1 MPQDKPLYTLYKGL
15 RANNYDVPDN
25 YASFERTLTE
35 AGEGGAKSRHTLY
48 RALKSQ
54 NYDVPDTYER
64 FYNTLFDVVNKT
76 TSRAKPAPSSPS
88 RPRPSAHAAP
98 AGQRQRAIAGVKNT
112 AGKILGITQQMAHQV
127 ESARPVPRKPKTPAK
142 PLTAAQKQ
150 QMIAGAQAAVD
161 NVAAGNSRVAN
172 QIAFANA
179 NLGLQANPARLGQN
193 GRVAVR
199 GADGKVRKPQPAP
212 IGMDLA
218 DTYVTESGNEYSDRS
233 AADREQNALD
243 AIRYNREHRRE
254 YLEAQK
260 RRIEQ
265 EMNQRGKELDAEALD
280 FSWRDMPRGSGG
292 AVHTYNSS
300 TANERF
306 ADTRYMALSAQLSQ
320 VNDALG
326 VLDEAEHGKASDAW
340 INNSSNWFERKG
352 KQLLGFGA
360 GAWRGLAHAV
370 GRVNTWDLGMT
381 DLTTNAAMYN
391 AAINHDKGKATKE
404 ERDLLDLAAYAKGV
418 RAENEKYIGYGYEAG
433 EVTGESLPFMI
444 EMMMNPASGLGKTA
458 ANQIMRVAVKKYG
471 KEAVRRATKKY
482 LAAKIGTRILGDV
495 AGSAIMAGTSGQ
507 GRVHADAL
515 NRLTGDVK
523 FKEDENG
530 QIVYDGRKGAEDNV
544 VDAYLKAFG
553 AQTIENHSEMLG
565 EYFAPLLG
573 RAASVTRK
581 GMERIGLGSVNRF
594 IDDVGATNAARMLKD
609 FEGRAKWNGII
620 GEYAEE
626 VLGNV
631 ENALVVGDMTL
642 DTNEQTGVFNKD
654 QNIRTFLGVGLM
666 GGFLSGVKTA
676 SYRGPKRQALNDMAA
691 AGKAVDEAA
700 AGNDKMRE
708 KWADWRIKLLVGSEE
723 EKVST
728 LREVMD
734 DEQLPMGFR
743 MGVLNF
749 SKAAQKYEGL
759 VRAQKSKKE
768 EGAQDAVDESYDE
781 SYDNGYDTTDPSAMH
796 EAKVQLDAAREKLT
810 KKLNG
815 ASTPEEANKIIDD
828 PLEYIHAQRAAG
840 ASVEDLQEVVD
851 YANAKSAFDGM
862 LQRVRDDIDGRVD
875 ESDSMVDSRVNKD
888 TGMITRATMKV
899 GDRQVYVVDG
909 IVAMHEDGSMVDVNN
924 SSESILVRDAQTG
937 KLEWASPH
945 DILSVDEGVKPE
957 EEKAAAAEAI
967 RQEVAGTAA
976 AQIDGVADG
985 ATAETQGPAAQS
997 QPATEATAANEAP
1010 VATAEAHESGPAYAL
1025 NDEITLYN
1033 EKGEP
1038 VHGVVNAEE
1047 NEDGLIEVYTD
1058 RPINGNRINLYSR
1071 EELDRMAG
1079 NSGIQSSETEAAE
1092 PTDAQ
1097 VGSSTEAG
1105 AVEPAV
1111 ASTENE
1117 QPMVEPQPAAEEQPQ
1132 VEAQPSEEVRP
1143 SALERVPKDEQGQ
1156 PVYEMAEPGTAWD
1169 AIVEQTGGDEQMAQT
1184 VAESMVAD
1192 KKAALKK
1199 AEKAKARQGG
1209 TIAEKIAAEQE
1220 RKAAIEQA
1228 KAELAHWQNIAMM
1241 QQQRRSEA
1249 ERAKEEAARKAAE
1262 EKAAEEARLKAEH
1275 EEAERK
1281 EREALDGVPDWTED
1295 TAQNARARGF
1305 RRSNGGKYDRQG
1317 PVAALQG
1324 KEVEVKF
1331 ADQVKQKARV
1341 AVMEAGALQP
1351 SHHNGQPNVLHFI
1364 PEAQPKKRTDEASVS
1379 SSENMARNINPE
1391 EITSS
1396 VTAYTGAPT
1405 VNSRGEVIQGNNRSA
1420 ALKTMWQSHAEQAE
1434 KYKQYLMEHA
1444 EEFGLNAED
1453 IARMENP
1460 VLVNMADV
1468 DDEKAIEL
1476 GQYDVKDT
1484 ESGGTE
1490 RIKPK
1495 NAVMKMGGDMKT
1507 FAARLL
1513 SSSDEEASF
1522 SQLVDANG
1530 VDVLKWMSQKGF
1542 ITPTQYKSA
1551 FDSKGN
1557 LTAEAANDL
1566 KGIMYQSIFQNGSE
1580 RLEEMFNTLPAK
1592 AQRALLATAYRDF
1605 DSPESERMVPEIQQ
1619 SIMAY
1624 HALMLDDAFANAKTM
1639 KEAQTAILMWQ
1650 RQYQFD
1656 DATGE
1661 SYLPT
1666 NKFSNFALQLAAMYK
1681 VQTQRLIQGTFN
1693 QMYDLIQGTQEADLF
1708 NQDTLDNTPRSLVEA
1723 IKEVLNIDYNGQ
1735 QGSNV
1740 LGGRDATG
1748 QPGRQG
1754 SSGAADADGRG
1765 EEGERPAEREGGA
1778 EATDDNSSKNES
1790 QAGQKSIGLGHDGR
1804 GRVEGVFGQRQG
1816 DLAETEKI
1824 KLSDEIDPNGR
1835 QFVLTSEGELA
1846 FGEIGEDTGLTTAP
1860 ILLSEGMITNPA
1872 TNDGYGLAHIEA
1884 RHGDQIRKA
1893 GYKSVVDF
1901 IETVAK
1907 NYDVIKEGNLRDGH
1921 QTYRLQLTDKHNNT
1935 LMIELSGDGTYWNI
1949 NTAGIFKT
1957 SYGKKNKEV
1966 YSRHTTAKQ
1975 PVEAAETSQDAE
1987 QRDTQAS
1994 SSMNVPTSSKGKVTY
2009 KESTSQENDDKS
2021 LGGEEK
2027 TPLSAKIDEAS
2038 AEVNTEPTEAQKEA
2052 GNYKK
2057 GHVQVGTFDITI
2069 EQPQGSVRKGTDA
2082 NGKQWESK
2090 MHNTYG
2096 YIRGTIGV
2104 DGDHIDVFL
2113 SNDIDGWNGRKVFV
2127 VDQYNPDGSFDE
2139 HKVMLGFNDADEA
2152 KSDYLANYE
2161 DGWEKG
2167 RRIDVTAVNLEDFEK
2182 WMESSKRKT
2191 KPFSEYK
2198 AVADA
2203 QPLSLKDM
2211 QEAAGDAILD
2221 EKTEAE
2227 KRAKAEKK
2235 VEPSKADDAP
2245 IHNDEVQSH
2254 DWSQYKEGDVFD
2266 IYGHKA
2272 IFKHI
2277 IRDENGKVT
2286 GVAVYQL
2293 DENGKPFGSEDVP
2306 PLMFLN
2312 EYKAE
2317 KPKAKKPLLIKG
2329 EKWEATGEPAKF
2341 KARTKK
2347 HADSHDVL
2355 WTIGKKRYGSTVAER
2370 DLIET
2375 AIKEYGGYVEAWNAY
2390 ERGEIILS
2398 ENEAAILKASIE
2410 EIEKRRGGGQS
2421 PAAGKVRLQKDEGYS
2436 EFAAKHGVSVDDVK
2450 RYAEGMAL
2458 GNLALANQALAS
2470 MRVAKRHEHRG
2481 PKLSEFAKIFS
2492 PIKKDLYERFGNMD
2506 ELHQEFVNRA
2516 EEERNM
2522 MKAARRK
2529 AEETERKRLARL
2541 EELSLLDDAA
2551 VDERYMEALEKGDEA
2566 AAMEMLDEAARR
2578 KGYGDT
2584 TSDYQ
2589 GVGAWAAPSDPGYES
2604 DAARRADMENNTVF
2618 NVEDMALGY
2627 SSQPSD
2633 YFEHPERY
2641 AQDTPYERESRA
2653 AIVSAMAAVKRGDK
2667 NVKIKVY
2674 RAVPTS
2680 VKEGKLRNGDW
2691 VTPSKK
2697 YAEIHG
2703 NNRLKGKYRIIEDE
2717 VPVSELWWDSNDV
2730 NEWGYDNGKEYKYKN
2745 VKNNRKSDALVTRD
2759 DKGNV
2764 IVPSKRFNQRKADE
2778 RYQRGVGDVKPSKA
2792 EVALRDAVIDR
2803 LRENGMEVIA
2813 DVAEGQKVLDEAN
2826 GRDKLQMGDTPET
2839 FAERQKQAVENR
2851 GVVMP
2856 GLNETYVEVVKDIP
2870 RHGYTGSIAE
2880 ATKQAIQKAKEK
2892 YAPAGKAKVLHYD
2905 NNGAEFDYV
2914 ISGNAIE
2921 ICLSPKHQ
2929 AKSGNKGVHLALA
2942 EHLDEV
2948 IDKSVEVEE
2957 HPDYIKGKDGK
2968 RGEDINP
2975 NAIMHRF
2982 YGIAIIDGVPC
2993 RVMTLMREDVRRE
3006 ESKGIHSYEVQ
3017 KIEVLDNDLPST
3029 SNGVGTP
3036 INEISAY
3043 PLAKLLKGVEKS
3055 YDKGKKLLEESE
3067 KSSTDLREQ
3076 RVYHGS
3082 GADFEAFDHGHM
3094 GEGQGSQVFG
3104 WGTYVTS
3111 SKAIGE
3117 SYAQDS
3123 AMGDSPR
3130 MEMEYTGD
3138 ALTANEVDSVKYAF
3152 NGGMRSYHEVEK
3164 FLEKIANS
3172 DKPGAKHSANVL
3184 SLLRK
3189 TKPDDWTHPLIGK
3202 RQLYT
3207 VEIPEDNGS
3216 NYLDWENPLNDA
3228 QKEILKEGL
3237 MAAGVSV
3244 EDFKGLGFTLDSSFK
3259 YVYSAS
3265 LPMMLRGVHVGE
3277 ADNVKEKA
3285 SRFLSGL
3292 GFTGIKYP
3300 AGTIHGGAEKGDM
3313 NYVIFNEKDA
3323 KITDHVRFFRTANG
3337 EAYGFTVG
3345 GKIYVDP
3352 RIATSET
3359 PVHEYAH
3366 LWTEAL
3372 RNGNPKEWQNVV
3384 ELMKGSKVWDEV
3396 KKRYPELKTD
3406 DEIADEVIAT
3416 YSGRRGA
3423 ERLREE
3429 QRKIADGNG
3438 GAFEKAE
3445 AISALERVKDAL
3457 KKFWKGVADFL
3468 HIHYKNA
3475 EEVADRVMKDL
3486 LEGVDPR
3493 KMGETKDGGV
3503 RFSAKQKRALETA
3516 SLVNA
3521 TRSLTVVSSAT
3532 GAKILNSIDKLVES
3546 LEKSATQPKTF
3557 IGNVAKALGASRFGS
3572 GSEYA
3577 TFETKNGDIVT
3588 IRLANHNA
3596 HVSGFDHNGKDNGIS
3611 IVISPK
3617 PNEGITNDG
3626 NAHITEFYYDSIKLR
3641 RAKGKPLAEIVR
3653 SIKQALYSGEFKDTT
3668 GLAERQEVN
3677 GRDVIRYQFIGEK
3690 GAAAAD
3696 HAEEVSIRLDN
3707 LSVAREMEAEK
3718 KDAKVIK
3725 LATGW
3730 ERGADGKWRYE
3741 IADMKYF
3748 GKGDAGYQKA
3758 REKQPWSKELD
3769 GLSDRILNGEELP
3782 ESVYQRF
3789 DELAQNEDDFKTDY
3803 LNREKPHL
3811 ADWVENDELF
3821 NAYPDLKRVKMVFTY
3836 QMPANVGGSYNER
3849 EHTIVVNT
3857 NYVGGIASVLAH
3869 EIQHA
3874 IQHIEGFAR
3883 GGSPER
3889 MKSDFL
3895 EAKAEWAARAYAH
3908 ELEETAK
3915 ALGENYNQLA
3925 VEQALIKEYEDMDM
3939 SDWLPDKDT
3948 RIKGFNYFA
3957 RGYADR
3963 SLDDAI
3969 KRFRLSES
3977 TRDDFNPYVEYS
3989 RLAGEVEARNV
4000 QKRMDISAWER
4011 MVSLAAETE
4020 DVARED
4026 QIFLMRD
4033 GVLRDG
4039 DGVYSDED
4047 LSLANDPSSKLLGES
4062 RYSATQRQAFAAR
4075 TRKNMA
4081 DHAKE
4086 LAERLHLDN
4095 VEVVTDASTLSGRR
4109 QKAKGFYNKRTGKI
4123 TIVVGNHL
4131 DLADVEQT
4139 VLHEAVAH
4147 YGLRKLFGEHFDT
4160 FLDNVFMHAD
4170 LPIRQRITELA
4181 RRHGWDFR
4189 TATEE
4194 YLANLAEDTD
4204 FEHLS
4209 SGFYGWWSYVKDA
4222 FLSMLHKIG
4231 FREYDG
4237 PSLSDNELRY
4247 ILWRSYENLKEPGR
4261 FRSIL
4266 GEAED
4271 VTRQSKLKVGNYAER
4286 RETDESHAAEP
4297 LEAMPVKEDVN
4308 EINQKFND
4316 ELQKQLDGTLPSNHI
4331 YKMGR
4336 PGSVLLSTGVP
4347 DLPIQMS
4354 ASRLKTKATSYG
4366 HDFDLGEVKDL
4377 VKALQNPLAVF
4388 SYGDKTKAQNIIV
4401 PLQKD
4406 GKNFIVGLS
4415 LNPTVG
4421 GRSLEINSIRNVFP
4435 KNNSEWLNWI
4445 AQGKALFLD
4454 KEKIQTLIDQ
4464 QRTILADVTYLDLDS
4479 VAKVVKDFVNP
4490 KVSDENVADEDVLF
4504 RDGDDVEYEKAQ
4516 ARMMYERRVRSGL
4529 YQTQEAMLDSML
4541 GLKEAMSSVLKA
4553 EKRYTGKIE
4562 DVAGF
4567 ENAYLGEN
4575 RLSSVNQAECEAFT
4589 RLLLNPLLKEISKLA
4604 RDAAERADLTDYM
4617 MAKHGL
4623 ERNRVMAERDAKK
4636 AFEEYQKEHPKGTK
4650 TLQDFIDANRKRD
4663 YAGLTALTGI
4673 PEVEDAEVEAQ
4684 VMVDEYERDHDTTE
4698 LWDKVNAV
4706 TKATLQKSYE
4716 SGFLNKA
4723 TYDSIRSMY
4732 DNYIPLRGFD
4742 EKTSD
4747 EVYAYLSEKHSA
4759 FNAPIKTA
4767 RGRKSKA
4774 DDPLA
4779 NMMTMAESAIMQ
4791 GNRNVLVKQRFL
4803 NFVLNHPS
4811 DLVSV
4816 SDLWLRYD
4824 DVTGEWHPVNTGDVA
4839 GTERIEEDDSPSEVA
4854 RKMED
4859 FEQAMSQL
4867 AESDPDHFVRQK
4879 EHPSIPYRVVEGR
4892 DLRQHQVLVKRNGKD
4907 FILTINGNPRAA
4919 QALNGQTNPDNDVSG
4934 SIGKLLGVV
4943 GDVNRTLSML
4953 YTTLQ
4958 PDFVASNF
4966 LRDTL
4971 YANTMV
4977 WAKETPRYAA
4987 RFNKNYALTKRVMHL
5002 LGKYRKGTLNMG
5014 NETEKMFYQFMKHG
5028 GETGFF
5034 RMADI
5039 DQHKEEVDRVLKG
5052 LNEKIPARK
5061 IRKYLTEWIGEIGR
5075 GIEMRARFAA
5085 FITSRQEGRSID
5097 RSVWDAKEISV
5108 NFNKKG
5114 AGDKFLGEN
5123 GQTRIGN
5130 AAAGISGLGRGMFI
5144 FWNAA
5149 LQGTFSN
5156 FGKYAARHPGKMA
5169 AVAATNFALGLLV
5182 SALASAGGGDDDD
5195 SYFDLPE
5202 HTRRQ
5207 NLVIRGP
5214 GKTWVKIPLPM
5225 EYRAIYGMGE
5235 LAGSTLLHNDPL
5247 DAGKLAGQVSQLL
5260 PVDLMEGFGGLWPS
5274 SVKPAWETYKNETW
5288 YGRPIW
5294 KETPFNTPAP
5304 QWTKA
5309 FDSTNP
5315 DLVNLA
5321 SALNEA
5327 SGGSDYKKGSIDLN
5341 PAAIE
5346 YLMKQYTGGFFT
5358 VVNQLRNLASASLGK
5373 KDFDWRYVPLANR
5386 MLMTGGDERN
5396 ANQGLNEKFFN
5407 YMDIYKAKEFEVSA
5421 ITNDMSLS
5429 FDQRA
5434 ALIGEIATDADYIVL
5449 RRASAQYESLYEAYR
5464 IAKDRGDQ
5472 VEQNRLGLKIKE
5484 LKRSLVKE
5492 MEGDKTGS
5500 NNK

>member
-1 MPQDKPLYTLYKGL
+1 MPQDKPLYTLYKCL
-15 RANNYDVPDN
+15 CANNYDVPDN

-35 AGEGGAKSRHTLY
+35 AGESGAKSRHTLY

-112 AGKILGITQQMAHQV
+112 SDKIVGMVQQMAHQV
-127 ESARPVPRKPKTPAK
+127 ESARPAPRKPKTPAK

-150 QMIAGAQAAVD
+150 QMITAAQAAVG
-161 NVAAGNSRVAN
+161 NVAAGNRRVAN

-212 IGMDLA
+212 IGMDLGVS
-218 DTYVTESGNEYSDRS
+218 YITELGNEYSDRS
-233 AADREQNALD
+233 TADREQSALD

-265 EMNQRGKELDAEALD
+265 EMNLRGKELDAEALD
-280 FSWRDMPRGSGG
+280 FSWRDMPRGNGG
-292 AVHTYNSS
+292 AVYTYNSS
-300 TANERF
+300 TANGRF

-391 AAINHDKGKATKE
+391 AVTNHDKGKATKE

-444 EMMMNPASGLGKTA
+444 ETMLNPASGLGQTA
-458 ANQIMRVAVKKYG
+458 SNRIMRYAVKKYG
-471 KEAVRRATKKY
+471 KEAVKRATKKY
-482 LAAKIGTRILGDV
+482 MAAKIGTRVLGDV

-530 QIVYDGRKGAEDNV
+530 QIVYAGREGAEDSV
-544 VDAYLKAFG
+544 VRAYMKAFG
-553 AQTIENHSEMLG
+553 AQTIDNHSEMLG

-609 FEGRAKWNGII
+609 FEGRTKWNGTI

-691 AGKAVDEAA
+691 AGKAVDEAV

-875 ESDSMVDSRVNKD
+875 ESDSMVDSRMNKD

-909 IVAMHEDGSMVDVNN
+909 IVAMYEDGSMVDVNN

-967 RQEVAGTAA
+967 RQEVAGNAA

-997 QPATEATAANEAP
+997 QPATEAPAANEAP
-1010 VATAEAHESGPAYAL
+1010 VATAETQEGKPAYAL

-1132 VEAQPSEEVRP
+1132 VEAQSVVEGQPQVEAQPVGEGQAPIEAQPSEEVRP

-1228 KAELAHWQNIAMM
+1228 KAELAHWQNIAMT

-1249 ERAKEEAARKAAE
+1249 ERTKAEEARKAAE
-1262 EKAAEEARLKAEH
+1262 EKAAEEARLKAER
-1275 EEAERK
+1275 EETERK

-1317 PVAALQG
+1317 RVSALQG

-1331 ADQVKQKARV
+1331 ADQARQKARV
-1341 AVMEAGALQP
+1341 AVMEADALQP

-1444 EEFGLNAED
+1444 EEFGLKAED
-1453 IARMENP
+1453 IARMETP

-1557 LTAEAANDL
+1557 LTAEALNDL

-1580 RLEEMFNTLPAK
+1580 RLEEMFNTLPTK

-1624 HALMLDDAFANAKTM
+1624 HALMQDDAFANAKTM

-1708 NQDTLDNTPRSLVEA
+1708 NQDTLDNTPRTLVEA

-1754 SSGAADADGRG
+1754 SPGAAEADGRG
-1765 EEGERPAEREGGA
+1765 EEGERPAEREGGV

-1824 KLSDEIDPNGR
+1824 KLSDEIDQNGR
-1835 QFVLTSEGELA
+1835 QFVLTSEGKLA

-1860 ILLSEGMITNPA
+1860 ILLSEGLITNPA

-1994 SSMNVPTSSKGKVTY
+1994 SSMNVPTSSNGKVTY
-2009 KESTSQENDDKS
+2009 KESTSQENDEKS

-2027 TPLSAKIDEAS
+2027 TPLSAKINEAS

-2182 WMESSKRKT
+2182 WMGSSKRKT

-2198 AVADA
+2198 NVKSESAESPKTEKRNSVSDNTTDTVGTAEGGKRNDTATPRNTVSDGKDTNNLDA
-2203 QPLSLKDM
+2203 KQ
-2211 QEAAGDAILD
+2211 
-2221 EKTEAE
+2221 EKTSLTDEEVVAITDAMKANATVAPTVEINDANWKESVDTPIGAVKMGENQKAKLFAKGREQQYGMLLETLSNPDVVLEE
-2227 KRAKAEKK
+2227 KDKEQNMFHER
-2235 VEPSKADDAP
+2235 PSSYLFVKTFQKEDGSKYV
-2245 IHNDEVQSH
+2245 HFESVTVSQKGMEVSI
-2254 DWSQYKEGDVFD
+2254 SS
-2266 IYGHKA
+2266 
-2272 IFKHI
+2272 HI
-2277 IRDENGKVT
+2277 IRENQLKNKLKSDRLLYKATALDAPANTSAEQPIVGGSLSSDGKDTEKDLSDQENGEKSVGTKLVKGAKWRAT
-2286 GVAVYQL
+2286 GVP
-2293 DENGKPFGSEDVP
+2293 EK
-2306 PLMFLN
+2306 
-2312 EYKAE
+2312 YKARS
-2317 KPKAKKPLLIKG
+2317 KK
-2329 EKWEATGEPAKF
+2329 
-2341 KARTKK
+2341 R
-2347 HADSHDVL
+2347 ADSHGVV
-2355 WTIGKKRYGSTVAER
+2355 WTIGGKRYGSTVAER

-2436 EFAAKHGVSVDDVK
+2436 EFAAKHGVSADDV
-2450 RYAEGMAL
+2450 RQYAEGMAL

-2506 ELHQEFVNRA
+2506 ELHQELVNRA
-2516 EEERNM
+2516 EEKRNM
-2522 MKAARRK
+2522 MEAALRK

-2551 VDERYMEALEKGDEA
+2551 VDERYMEALKKGDETA
-2566 AAMEMLDEAARR
+2566 AREMLDEAARR
-2578 KGYGDT
+2578 KGYGDAE
-2584 TSDYQ
+2584 SDYQ
-2589 GVGAWAAPSDPGYES
+2589 GVGAWVAPSDPGYES
-2604 DAARRADMENNTVF
+2604 DEARRNAVGEDSPDL
-2618 NVEDMALGY
+2618 NVEDMAAGY
-2627 SSQPSD
+2627 SNQPEDIFVYPDKYSQGLPTSK
-2633 YFEHPERY
+2633 
-2641 AQDTPYERESRA
+2641 ESGK
-2653 AIVSAMAAVKRGDK
+2653 AIQTAIDDIRNGKKD
-2667 NVKIKVY
+2667 VKIKVY

-2703 NNRLKGKYRIIEDE
+2703 DNRLDGKYRIIEDE
-2717 VPVSELWWDSNDV
+2717 VPAGELWWDSNDV
-2730 NEWGYDNGKEYKYKN
+2730 NEWGYDNGKGYKYKN

-2759 DKGNV
+2759 DKGDV
-2764 IVPSKRFNQRKADE
+2764 IPPSKRFNQRKADE
-2778 RYQRGVGDVKPSKA
+2778 RYQRGVGGVKPTRA

-2803 LRENGMEVIA
+2803 MRENGMEVIT
-2813 DVAEGQKVLDEAN
+2813 DVAEGQRVLDVANGRVTMTSPRNSNSSKQVELSAGTLVKPKGDNPNTNNSISAAKLLENVGMSYNSGEKVLDASKK
-2826 GRDKLQMGDTPET
+2826 RS
-2839 FAERQKQAVENR
+2839 A
-2851 GVVMP
+2851 
-2856 GLNETYVEVVKDIP
+2856 DI
-2870 RHGYTGSIAE
+2870 
-2880 ATKQAIQKAKEK
+2880 
-2892 YAPAGKAKVLHYD
+2892 
-2905 NNGAEFDYV
+2905 
-2914 ISGNAIE
+2914 
-2921 ICLSPKHQ
+2921 
-2929 AKSGNKGVHLALA
+2929 
-2942 EHLDEV
+2942 
-2948 IDKSVEVEE
+2948 
-2957 HPDYIKGKDGK
+2957 
-2968 RGEDINP
+2968 
-2975 NAIMHRF
+2975 
-2982 YGIAIIDGVPC
+2982 
-2993 RVMTLMREDVRRE
+2993 
-3006 ESKGIHSYEVQ
+3006 
-3017 KIEVLDNDLPST
+3017 
-3029 SNGVGTP
+3029 
-3036 INEISAY
+3036 
-3043 PLAKLLKGVEKS
+3043 
-3055 YDKGKKLLEESE
+3055 
-3067 KSSTDLREQ
+3067 REQ
-3076 RVYHGS
+3076 RVWHGS

-3094 GEGQGSQVFG
+3094 GSGEGAQAYG
-3104 WGTYVTS
+3104 WGTYVTEV
-3111 SKAIGE
+3111 KGIGRA
-3117 SYAQDS
+3117 YA
-3123 AMGDSPR
+3123 
-3130 MEMEYTGD
+3130 
-3138 ALTANEVDSVKYAF
+3138 
-3152 NGGMRSYHEVEK
+3152 
-3164 FLEKIANS
+3164 
-3172 DKPGAKHSANVL
+3172 
-3184 SLLRK
+3184 
-3189 TKPDDWTHPLIGK
+3189 
-3202 RQLYT
+3202 
-3207 VEIPEDNGS
+3207 
-3216 NYLDWENPLNDA
+3216 
-3228 QKEILKEGL
+3228 
-3237 MAAGVSV
+3237 
-3244 EDFKGLGFTLDSSFK
+3244 
-3259 YVYSAS
+3259 
-3265 LPMMLRGVHVGE
+3265 E
-3277 ADNVKEKA
+3277 A
-3285 SRFLSGL
+3285 
-3292 GFTGIKYP
+3292 GIKYP
-3300 AGTIHGGAEKGDM
+3300 ADNLRGGREDGAK
-3313 NYVIFNEKDA
+3313 NYVIFNEHDA

-3337 EAYGFTVG
+3337 DAYGFTVG
-3345 GKIYVDP
+3345 GKIYIDP

-3366 LWTEAL
+3366 LWAEAL

-3546 LEKSATQPKTF
+3546 LEESATQPKTF

-3641 RAKGKPLAEIVR
+3641 RAEGKPLAEIVR

-3677 GRDVIRYQFIGEK
+3677 GGDVIRYQFIGEK

-3725 LATGW
+3725 MATGW
-3730 ERGADGKWRYE
+3730 ERGTDGKWRYE

-3769 GLSDRILNGEELP
+3769 GLSDRIFDGEELS
-3782 ESVYQRF
+3782 ESEHQRF

-3821 NAYPDLKRVKMVFTY
+3821 NAYPDLKRVKMVFTD

-3857 NYVGGIASVLAH
+3857 NYVGDIASVLAH
-3869 EIQHA
+3869 EVQHA

-3883 GGSPER
+3883 GGSVER

-3915 ALGENYNQLA
+3915 ALGEDYNQLA

-3977 TRDDFNPYVEYS
+3977 TRDNFDPYVEYR

-4000 QKRMDISAWER
+4000 EKRRDMSAEER
-4011 MVSLAAETE
+4011 RASLAAETE

-4039 DGVYSDED
+4039 DGAYSDED

-4081 DHAKE
+4081 DHARE
-4086 LAERLHLDN
+4086 LAKRLHLDN

-4297 LEAMPVKEDVN
+4297 LGSMPVKEDVN

-4354 ASRLKTKATSYG
+4354 ASRLKTKTTSYG

-4406 GKNFIVGLS
+4406 GKNFIVDLS

-4589 RLLLNPLLKEISKLA
+4589 RLLFNPLLKEISKLA
-4604 RDAAERADLTDYM
+4604 SDAAERADLTDYM

-4636 AFEEYQKEHPKGTK
+4636 AFDEYQKEHPKGTK

-4673 PEVEDAEVEAQ
+4673 PEVDDAEVEAQ
-4684 VMVDEYERDHDTTE
+4684 EMVDEYEQDHDTTE
-4698 LWDKVNAV
+4698 LWDKVNAA

-4732 DNYIPLRGFD
+4732 DYYIPLRGFD

-4859 FEQAMSQL
+4859 FEQTMSQL

-4879 EHPSIPYRVVEGR
+4879 EHPSIPYRVVESR

-4907 FILTINGNPRAA
+4907 YILTINGNPRAD

-4977 WAKETPRYAA
+4977 WAKEPPRYAA

-5039 DQHKEEVDRVLKG
+5039 DQHKEEVERVLKG

-5149 LQGTFSN
+5149 LQGTFGN
-5156 FGKYAARHPGKMA
+5156 FGKYATRHPGKMA

-5207 NLVIRGP
+5207 NLILRGP
-5214 GKTWVKIPLPM
+5214 GKTWIKIPLPM

-5235 LAGSTLLHNDPL
+5235 LAGSTILHNEPL
-5247 DAGKLAGQVSQLL
+5247 EAGKLAGQVSQLL

-5294 KETPFNTPAP
+5294 KETPFNAPAP

-5309 FDSTNP
+5309 FSSTNP

-5321 SALNEA
+5321 STLNEA

-5358 VVNQLRNLASASLGK
+5358 VVNQLRNLASVSLGK

-5386 MLMTGGDERN
+5386 VLMTGGDERN

-5472 VEQNRLGLKIKE
+5472 AEQNRLGLKIKE

-5492 MEGDKTGS
+5492 MEGEKTGS

>member
-1 MPQDKPLYTLYKGL
+1 
-15 RANNYDVPDN
+15 
-25 YASFERTLTE
+25 
-35 AGEGGAKSRHTLY
+35 
-48 RALKSQ
+48 
-54 NYDVPDTYER
+54 
-64 FYNTLFDVVNKT
+64 
-76 TSRAKPAPSSPS
+76 
-88 RPRPSAHAAP
+88 
-98 AGQRQRAIAGVKNT
+98 
-112 AGKILGITQQMAHQV
+112 
-127 ESARPVPRKPKTPAK
+127 
-142 PLTAAQKQ
+142 
-150 QMIAGAQAAVD
+150 
-161 NVAAGNSRVAN
+161 
-172 QIAFANA
+172 
-179 NLGLQANPARLGQN
+179 
-193 GRVAVR
+193 
-199 GADGKVRKPQPAP
+199 
-212 IGMDLA
+212 
-218 DTYVTESGNEYSDRS
+218 
-233 AADREQNALD
+233 
-243 AIRYNREHRRE
+243 
-254 YLEAQK
+254 
-260 RRIEQ
+260 
-265 EMNQRGKELDAEALD
+265 
-280 FSWRDMPRGSGG
+280 
-292 AVHTYNSS
+292 
-300 TANERF
+300 
-306 ADTRYMALSAQLSQ
+306 
-320 VNDALG
+320 
-326 VLDEAEHGKASDAW
+326 
-340 INNSSNWFERKG
+340 
-352 KQLLGFGA
+352 
-360 GAWRGLAHAV
+360 
-370 GRVNTWDLGMT
+370 
-381 DLTTNAAMYN
+381 
-391 AAINHDKGKATKE
+391 
-404 ERDLLDLAAYAKGV
+404 
-418 RAENEKYIGYGYEAG
+418 
-433 EVTGESLPFMI
+433 
-444 EMMMNPASGLGKTA
+444 
-458 ANQIMRVAVKKYG
+458 
-471 KEAVRRATKKY
+471 
-482 LAAKIGTRILGDV
+482 
-495 AGSAIMAGTSGQ
+495 
-507 GRVHADAL
+507 
-515 NRLTGDVK
+515 
-523 FKEDENG
+523 
-530 QIVYDGRKGAEDNV
+530 
-544 VDAYLKAFG
+544 
-553 AQTIENHSEMLG
+553 
-565 EYFAPLLG
+565 
-573 RAASVTRK
+573 
-581 GMERIGLGSVNRF
+581 
-594 IDDVGATNAARMLKD
+594 
-609 FEGRAKWNGII
+609 
-620 GEYAEE
+620 
-626 VLGNV
+626 
-631 ENALVVGDMTL
+631 
-642 DTNEQTGVFNKD
+642 
-654 QNIRTFLGVGLM
+654 
-666 GGFLSGVKTA
+666 
-676 SYRGPKRQALNDMAA
+676 
-691 AGKAVDEAA
+691 
-700 AGNDKMRE
+700 
-708 KWADWRIKLLVGSEE
+708 
-723 EKVST
+723 
-728 LREVMD
+728 
-734 DEQLPMGFR
+734 
-743 MGVLNF
+743 
-749 SKAAQKYEGL
+749 
-759 VRAQKSKKE
+759 
-768 EGAQDAVDESYDE
+768 
-781 SYDNGYDTTDPSAMH
+781 
-796 EAKVQLDAAREKLT
+796 
-810 KKLNG
+810 
-815 ASTPEEANKIIDD
+815 
-828 PLEYIHAQRAAG
+828 
-840 ASVEDLQEVVD
+840 
-851 YANAKSAFDGM
+851 
-862 LQRVRDDIDGRVD
+862 
-875 ESDSMVDSRVNKD
+875 
-888 TGMITRATMKV
+888 
-899 GDRQVYVVDG
+899 
-909 IVAMHEDGSMVDVNN
+909 
-924 SSESILVRDAQTG
+924 
-937 KLEWASPH
+937 
-945 DILSVDEGVKPE
+945 
-957 EEKAAAAEAI
+957 
-967 RQEVAGTAA
+967 
-976 AQIDGVADG
+976 
-985 ATAETQGPAAQS
+985 
-997 QPATEATAANEAP
+997 
-1010 VATAEAHESGPAYAL
+1010 
-1025 NDEITLYN
+1025 
-1033 EKGEP
+1033 
-1038 VHGVVNAEE
+1038 
-1047 NEDGLIEVYTD
+1047 
-1058 RPINGNRINLYSR
+1058 
-1071 EELDRMAG
+1071 
-1079 NSGIQSSETEAAE
+1079 
-1092 PTDAQ
+1092 
-1097 VGSSTEAG
+1097 
-1105 AVEPAV
+1105 
-1111 ASTENE
+1111 
-1117 QPMVEPQPAAEEQPQ
+1117 
-1132 VEAQPSEEVRP
+1132 
-1143 SALERVPKDEQGQ
+1143 
-1156 PVYEMAEPGTAWD
+1156 MAEPGTAWD

-1228 KAELAHWQNIAMM
+1228 KAELAHWQNIAMT

-1249 ERAKEEAARKAAE
+1249 ERTKAEEARKAAE
-1262 EKAAEEARLKAEH
+1262 EKAAEEARLKAER

-1281 EREALDGVPDWTED
+1281 ERESLDGVPDWTED

-1317 PVAALQG
+1317 RVSALQG

-1331 ADQVKQKARV
+1331 ADQARQKARV

-1364 PEAQPKKRTDEASVS
+1364 PEAQPKKRTDEASVA

-1522 SQLVDANG
+1522 SQLIDANG

-1708 NQDTLDNTPRSLVEA
+1708 NQDTLDNTPRSLAEA

-1740 LGGRDATG
+1740 LGGRDETG

-1754 SSGAADADGRG
+1754 SSGAADTDGRG

-1804 GRVEGVFGQRQG
+1804 GRVEGGFGQRQG
-1816 DLAETEKI
+1816 DLAETE
-1824 KLSDEIDPNGR
+1824 EIDENGHP
-1835 QFVLTSEGELA
+1835 FILSSNGTTV
-1846 FGEIGEDTGLTTAP
+1846 FGEITEDSGLTAAP
-1860 ILLSEGMITNPA
+1860 IRLSEGFNITDDRGNN
-1872 TNDGYGLAHIEA
+1872 TGYGLLHIQA
-1884 RHGDQIRKA
+1884 GHGAQILKA
-1893 GYKSVVDF
+1893 GYPSVQMFVED
-1901 IETVAK
+1901 VCR
-1907 NYDVIKEGNLRDGH
+1907 NYNEIRIGRKRKGKH
-1921 QTYRLQLTDKHNNT
+1921 TYMLLELHDDKHKCT
-1935 LMIELSGDGTYWNI
+1935 LYVELSHDGTYWNV
-1949 NTAGIFKT
+1949 NSGGIFRNKYT
-1957 SYGKKNKEV
+1957 DKNDIAWPEPTVGSNAITDTAEV
-1966 YSRHTTAKQ
+1966 VDSPTEVAKDETVDRGGNSSQ
-1975 PVEAAETSQDAE
+1975 PI
-1987 QRDTQAS
+1987 S
-1994 SSMNVPTSSKGKVTY
+1994 SIGKVTY
-2009 KESTSQENDDKS
+2009 KESTSQGNDDKS

-2027 TPLSAKIDEAS
+2027 TPLSAKINEAS

-2191 KPFSEYK
+2191 KPFGEYK
-2198 AVADA
+2198 NVKSESAESPKTEKRNSVSDNTTDTVGTAEGGKRNDTATPRNTVSDGKDTNNLDA
-2203 QPLSLKDM
+2203 KQ
-2211 QEAAGDAILD
+2211 
-2221 EKTEAE
+2221 EKTSLTDEEVVAITDAMKANATVAPTVEINDANWKESVDTPIGAVKMGENQKAKLFAKGREQQYGMLLETLSNPDVVLEE
-2227 KRAKAEKK
+2227 KDKEQNMFHERPSSYLFVKTFQKEDGSKYVHFENVTVSQK
-2235 VEPSKADDAP
+2235 GVEVS
-2245 IHNDEVQSH
+2245 IS
-2254 DWSQYKEGDVFD
+2254 S
-2266 IYGHKA
+2266 
-2272 IFKHI
+2272 HI
-2277 IRDENGKVT
+2277 IRENQLRNKLKSDRLLYKATALDAPANTSAEQPIVGGSLSSDGKDTEKDLSDQENGEKSVGTKLVKGAKWRAT
-2286 GVAVYQL
+2286 GVP
-2293 DENGKPFGSEDVP
+2293 EK
-2306 PLMFLN
+2306 
-2312 EYKAE
+2312 YKARS
-2317 KPKAKKPLLIKG
+2317 KK
-2329 EKWEATGEPAKF
+2329 
-2341 KARTKK
+2341 R
-2347 HADSHDVL
+2347 ADSHDVV
-2355 WTIGKKRYGSTVAER
+2355 WTIGGKRYGSTVAER

-2375 AIKEYGGYVEAWNAY
+2375 AVKENVGYVEAWNAY

-2492 PIKKDLYERFGNMD
+2492 PIKKELYERFGNMD
-2506 ELHQEFVNRA
+2506 ELHQELVNRA
-2516 EEERNM
+2516 EEKRNM
-2522 MKAARRK
+2522 MEAARRK
-2529 AEETERKRLARL
+2529 AEETKRKRLARL

-2551 VDERYMEALEKGDEA
+2551 VDERYMEALKKGDETA
-2566 AAMEMLDEAARR
+2566 AREMLDEAARR
-2578 KGYGDT
+2578 KGYGDAE
-2584 TSDYQ
+2584 SDYQ
-2589 GVGAWAAPSDPGYES
+2589 GIGAWVAPSDPGYES
-2604 DAARRADMENNTVF
+2604 DEARRNAVGEDSPDL
-2618 NVEDMALGY
+2618 NVEDMAAGY
-2627 SSQPSD
+2627 SNQPEDIFVYPDKYSQGLPTSK
-2633 YFEHPERY
+2633 
-2641 AQDTPYERESRA
+2641 ESGK
-2653 AIVSAMAAVKRGDK
+2653 AIQTAIDDIRNGKKD
-2667 NVKIKVY
+2667 VKIKVY

-2703 NNRLKGKYRIIEDE
+2703 DNRLDGKYRIIEDE
-2717 VPVSELWWDSNDV
+2717 VPAGELWWDSNDV
-2730 NEWGYDNGKEYKYKN
+2730 NEWGYDNGKSYRYKN

-2759 DKGNV
+2759 DKGDV
-2764 IVPSKRFNQRKADE
+2764 IPPSKRFNQRKADE
-2778 RYQRGVGDVKPSKA
+2778 RYQRGVGGVKPTRA

-2803 LRENGMEVIA
+2803 MRENGMEVIT
-2813 DVAEGQKVLDEAN
+2813 DVAEGQRVLDVANGRATMTSPRNSNSSKQVELSAGTWENQEGPSPNTNNSISAAKLLENVGMSYNSGEKVLDA
-2826 GRDKLQMGDTPET
+2826 
-2839 FAERQKQAVENR
+2839 
-2851 GVVMP
+2851 
-2856 GLNETYVEVVKDIP
+2856 
-2870 RHGYTGSIAE
+2870 
-2880 ATKQAIQKAKEK
+2880 
-2892 YAPAGKAKVLHYD
+2892 
-2905 NNGAEFDYV
+2905 
-2914 ISGNAIE
+2914 
-2921 ICLSPKHQ
+2921 
-2929 AKSGNKGVHLALA
+2929 
-2942 EHLDEV
+2942 
-2948 IDKSVEVEE
+2948 
-2957 HPDYIKGKDGK
+2957 
-2968 RGEDINP
+2968 
-2975 NAIMHRF
+2975 
-2982 YGIAIIDGVPC
+2982 
-2993 RVMTLMREDVRRE
+2993 
-3006 ESKGIHSYEVQ
+3006 
-3017 KIEVLDNDLPST
+3017 
-3029 SNGVGTP
+3029 
-3036 INEISAY
+3036 
-3043 PLAKLLKGVEKS
+3043 
-3055 YDKGKKLLEESE
+3055 SE
-3067 KSSTDLREQ
+3067 KRSADLREQ
-3076 RVYHGS
+3076 RVWHGS

-3172 DKPGAKHSANVL
+3172 DKPGAKRSANAL

-3237 MAAGVSV
+3237 MAAGASV
-3244 EDFKGLGFTLDSSFK
+3244 EYFKGLGFTLDSSFK

-3277 ADNVKEKA
+3277 ADNVQEKA
-3285 SRFLSGL
+3285 SRFLSSL

-3366 LWTEAL
+3366 LWAEAL

-3429 QRKIADGNG
+3429 QRKVADGNG

-3445 AISALERVKDAL
+3445 AISTLERVKDAL

-3468 HIHYKNA
+3468 HIHYKSA
-3475 EEVADRVMKDL
+3475 EEVADRVMRDL

-3493 KMGETKDGGV
+3493 KMGETNDGGM

-3516 SLVNA
+3516 SLGNA
-3521 TRSLTVVSSAT
+3521 PRSLTVVSSADGANGTATIADDSTNKAT
-3532 GAKILNSIDKLVES
+3532 GIPNAHAKVQTKLENLARVYA
-3546 LEKSATQPKTF
+3546 EKATNKTRGF
-3557 IGNVAKALGASRFGS
+3557 ITDLSKALKLTQHEASNYG
-3572 GSEYA
+3572 
-3577 TFETKNGDIVT
+3577 TFALPNGKT
-3588 IRLANHNA
+3588 LAIRISNHNA
-3596 HVSGFDHNGKDNGIS
+3596 RVSNFDKNDENNGIS
-3611 IVISPK
+3611 IVISSQRNK
-3617 PNEGITNDG
+3617 RLNNDG
-3626 NAHITEFYYDSIKLR
+3626 KAHIVEYFYHR
-3641 RAKGKPLAEIVR
+3641 RAIENATGKPLAEILE
-3653 SIKQALYSGEFKDTT
+3653 SIKDALYSGEFKDTT

-3769 GLSDRILNGEELP
+3769 GLSDRILSGEELP

-3821 NAYPDLKRVKMVFTY
+3821 NAYPDLKRVKMVFTD

-3857 NYVGGIASVLAH
+3857 NYVSDIASVLAH
-3869 EIQHA
+3869 EVQHA

-3883 GGSPER
+3883 GGSSER

-3915 ALGENYNQLA
+3915 ALGEDYNQLA

-3977 TRDDFNPYVEYS
+3977 TRDDFNPYVEYR

-4000 QKRMDISAWER
+4000 EKRMDMSAEWR
-4011 MVSLAAETE
+4011 RASLAAETE

-4297 LEAMPVKEDVN
+4297 LGSMPVKEDVN

-4406 GKNFIVGLS
+4406 GKNFIVDLS

-4732 DNYIPLRGFD
+4732 DYYIPLRGFD

-5149 LQGTFSN
+5149 LQGTFGN
-5156 FGKYAARHPGKMA
+5156 FGKYSTRHPGKMA
-5169 AVAATNFALGLLV
+5169 AVVATNFALGLLV

-5207 NLVIRGP
+5207 NLIIRGP
-5214 GKTWVKIPLPM
+5214 GKTWIKIPLPM

-5235 LAGSTLLHNDPL
+5235 LAGSTILHNEPL

-5315 DLVNLA
+5315 DLVNLS

-5327 SGGSDYKKGSIDLN
+5327 SGGSDYKKGAIDLN

-5358 VVNQLRNLASASLGK
+5358 VVNQLRNLASVSLGK

>member
-300 TANERF
+300 TANGRF

-530 QIVYDGRKGAEDNV
+530 QIVYDGREGAEDNV

-553 AQTIENHSEMLG
+553 AQTIENHSEMVG

-609 FEGRAKWNGII
+609 FEGRAKWNGTI

-631 ENALVVGDMTL
+631 ENALVVGDMTM

-815 ASTPEEANKIIDD
+815 ASTEEANKIIDD

-875 ESDSMVDSRVNKD
+875 ESDSMVDSRVNKN
-888 TGMITRATMKV
+888 TGMVIRATMKV

-967 RQEVAGTAA
+967 RQEVAGNAA

-985 ATAETQGPAAQS
+985 ATAETQGPAAQG
-997 QPATEATAANEAP
+997 QPATEAPAANEAP
-1010 VATAEAHESGPAYAL
+1010 VATAETQEDKPAYAL

-1071 EELDRMAG
+1071 EELDRMAE
-1079 NSGIQSSETEAAE
+1079 NSGSQSSETEAAE

-1132 VEAQPSEEVRP
+1132 VEAQPVGEGQAPIEAQPSEEVRP

-1228 KAELAHWQNIAMM
+1228 KAELAHWQNIAMT

-1249 ERAKEEAARKAAE
+1249 ERAKAEEARKAAE
-1262 EKAAEEARLKAEH
+1262 EKAAEEARLKAER

-1305 RRSNGGKYDRQG
+1305 RRSNGGKYDRQEQ
-1317 PVAALQG
+1317 VAALQG

-1341 AVMEAGALQP
+1341 AVIEADALQP

-1364 PEAQPKKRTDEASVS
+1364 PEAQPKKRTDEASVA
-1379 SSENMARNINPE
+1379 SSENIARKINPE

-1420 ALKTMWQSHAEQAE
+1420 ALKTMWQSHADQAE
-1434 KYKQYLMEHA
+1434 RYKQYLMEHA

-1453 IARMENP
+1453 IARMKTP

-1468 DDEKAIEL
+1468 ADEKAIEL

-1495 NAVMKMGGDMKT
+1495 NAVMKMGSDMKT

-1522 SQLVDANG
+1522 SQLVDMNG

-1542 ITPTQYKSA
+1542 ITPTQYKST

-1557 LTAEAANDL
+1557 LTAEAVNDL

-1605 DSPESERMVPEIQQ
+1605 DSPQGERMVPEIQQ
-1619 SIMAY
+1619 SIIAY
-1624 HALMLDDAFANAKTM
+1624 HALMQDDAFANAKTM

-1693 QMYDLIQGTQEADLF
+1693 QMYDLVQGTQEADLF
-1708 NQDTLDNTPRSLVEA
+1708 NQDTLDNTPRTLAEA

-1778 EATDDNSSKNES
+1778 EATDGNSSKNES
-1790 QAGQKSIGLGHDGR
+1790 QAGQESIGLGHDGR
-1804 GRVEGVFGQRQG
+1804 GRVDGGSVQRQG
-1816 DLAETEKI
+1816 DLAEAE
-1824 KLSDEIDPNGR
+1824 EIDENGHP
-1835 QFVLTSEGELA
+1835 FILSSNGTTV
-1846 FGEIGEDTGLTTAP
+1846 FGEITEDSGLTAAP
-1860 ILLSEGMITNPA
+1860 IRLSEGFNITDDRGNN
-1872 TNDGYGLAHIEA
+1872 TGYGLLHIQA
-1884 RHGDQIRKA
+1884 GHGAQILKA
-1893 GYKSVVDF
+1893 GYPSVQMFVEDVCRNYNE
-1901 IETVAK
+1901 IRIGRKRKGK
-1907 NYDVIKEGNLRDGH
+1907 N
-1921 QTYRLQLTDKHNNT
+1921 TYMLLELHDDKHKCT
-1935 LMIELSGDGTYWNI
+1935 LYVELSHDGTYWNV
-1949 NTAGIFKT
+1949 NSGGIFRNKYT
-1957 SYGKKNKEV
+1957 DKNDIAWPEPTVGSNAITDTAEV
-1966 YSRHTTAKQ
+1966 VDSPTEVAKDETVDRGGNSSQ
-1975 PVEAAETSQDAE
+1975 PI
-1987 QRDTQAS
+1987 S
-1994 SSMNVPTSSKGKVTY
+1994 SIGKVTY
-2009 KESTSQENDDKS
+2009 KESTLQENDDKS
-2021 LGGEEK
+2021 LGSEEK

-2038 AEVNTEPTEAQKEA
+2038 AEVNTDPTEAQKEA

-2113 SNDIDGWNGRKVFV
+2113 SNDIDGWNGRKVYV

-2139 HKVMLGFNDADEA
+2139 HKVMLGFNDADKA

-2191 KPFSEYK
+2191 KPFSEYSSVKKTDNQGDERGLEKIKRQAEREAMKSDPVLRAMRKK
-2198 AVADA
+2198 ADTEYKKARDTTFAVQKKMETA
-2203 QPLSLKDM
+2203 K
-2211 QEAAGDAILD
+2211 
-2221 EKTEAE
+2221 EKM
-2227 KRAKAEKK
+2227 AKAEKK

-2254 DWSQYKEGDVFD
+2254 DWNQYKKGDVFD
-2266 IYGHKA
+2266 SYGYKA

-2277 IRDENGKVT
+2277 IRDESGKVT
-2286 GVAVYQL
+2286 GVAVYHL
-2293 DENGKPFGSEDVP
+2293 DENGKPIGSEDVP
-2306 PLMFLN
+2306 PLMFMN

-2317 KPKAKKPLLIKG
+2317 K
-2329 EKWEATGEPAKF
+2329 
-2341 KARTKK
+2341 
-2347 HADSHDVL
+2347 
-2355 WTIGKKRYGSTVAER
+2355 
-2370 DLIET
+2370 
-2375 AIKEYGGYVEAWNAY
+2375 
-2390 ERGEIILS
+2390 RG
-2398 ENEAAILKASIE
+2398 
-2410 EIEKRRGGGQS
+2410 RGGKS

-2436 EFAAKHGVSVDDVK
+2436 EFAEKHGVSADDVR

-2470 MRVAKRHEHRG
+2470 MRVAKRHELRA
-2481 PKLSEFAKIFS
+2481 PKLSEFVKIFS
-2492 PIKKDLYERFGNMD
+2492 PIKKELYERFGNMD
-2506 ELHQEFVNRA
+2506 ELHQKFVNRA

-2522 MKAARRK
+2522 MEAARRK

-2541 EELSLLDDAA
+2541 EELSLLDDAS

-2566 AAMEMLDEAARR
+2566 AAREMLDEAARR
-2578 KGYGDT
+2578 KSYGDT

-2641 AQDTPYERESRA
+2641 VQDTPHERESRA

-2667 NVKIKVY
+2667 NVKVKVY

-2982 YGIAIIDGVPC
+2982 YGEAIIDGVPC

-3017 KIEVLDNDLPST
+3017 KIEVLDNDLPSA

-3138 ALTANEVDSVKYAF
+3138 ALTANEVDLVKYAF
-3152 NGGMRSYHEVEK
+3152 DGGRRSFHETEE
-3164 FLEKIANS
+3164 FLDRIANS
-3172 DKPGAKHSANVL
+3172 DKPGAERSAKAL
-3184 SLLRK
+3184 ALLRK
-3189 TKPDDWTHPLIGK
+3189 TKPEEWTHPLIGK
-3202 RQLYT
+3202 KQLYT

-3244 EDFKGLGFTLDSSFK
+3244 EYFKGLGFTLDSSFK

-3277 ADNVKEKA
+3277 AGNVKEKA

-3769 GLSDRILNGEELP
+3769 GLSDRILNCEELP

-3821 NAYPDLKRVKMVFTY
+3821 NAYPDLKRVKMVFTN

-3849 EHTIVVNT
+3849 EHTIIVNT
-3857 NYVGGIASVLAH
+3857 NYVGDIASVLAH
-3869 EIQHA
+3869 EVQHA

-3883 GGSPER
+3883 GGSPKR

-3915 ALGENYNQLA
+3915 ALGEDYNQLA

-3977 TRDDFNPYVEYS
+3977 TRDNFDPYVEYR

-4000 QKRMDISAWER
+4000 EKRMDMSAEER
-4011 MVSLAAETE
+4011 RASLAAETE

-4033 GVLRDG
+4033 GDG
-4039 DGVYSDED
+4039 AYSDEA

-4062 RYSATQRQAFAAR
+4062 RYSATQRQAFAAH
-4075 TRKNMA
+4075 TRENMA
-4081 DHAKE
+4081 EHVRR
-4086 LAERLHLDN
+4086 LAEKLHLDN

-4271 VTRQSKLKVGNYAER
+4271 VTRQSKLKVGNYAKRTEGR
-4286 RETDESHAAEP
+4286 DSYAAESRGTVDNEGVSNR
-4297 LEAMPVKEDVN
+4297 LEQVN
-4308 EINQKFND
+4308 EKFN
-4316 ELQKQLDGTLPSNHI
+4316 EQLDTLTEKNADSVVFSL
-4331 YKMGR
+4331 GR
-4336 PGSVLLSTGVP
+4336 PSALLLSAGVRNKP
-4347 DLPIQMS
+4347 MKLYGNKVMKKMRKHGFALEELRDLPRAVADPIAVFNNYGEEGNRS
-4354 ASRLKTKATSYG
+4354 ILTELHTANGNFLVSLSLGKGKDDIDFNIVSSVFGKGEDNIADWLNRDLATYINK
-4366 HDFDLGEVKDL
+4366 E
-4377 VKALQNPLAVF
+4377 KALNYLHHSALRAVT
-4388 SYGDKTKAQNIIV
+4388 SDS
-4401 PLQKD
+4401 PR
-4406 GKNFIVGLS
+4406 LS
-4415 LNPTVG
+4415 
-4421 GRSLEINSIRNVFP
+4421 S
-4435 KNNSEWLNWI
+4435 
-4445 AQGKALFLD
+4445 A
-4454 KEKIQTLIDQ
+4454 
-4464 QRTILADVTYLDLDS
+4464 
-4479 VAKVVKDFVNP
+4479 AKVVKDFVNP

-4504 RDGDDVEYEKAQ
+4504 RDGDDVEYGKAQ

-4529 YQTQEAMLDSML
+4529 YQTKEAMIDSML

-4553 EKRYTGKIE
+4553 ENRYTGKIE

-5235 LAGSTLLHNDPL
+5235 LAGSTLLHNEPL

-5358 VVNQLRNLASASLGK
+5358 VVNQLRNLASVSLGK

-5484 LKRSLVKE
+5484 LKRSLVME
-5492 MEGDKTGS
+5492 MESDKTGS

>member
-1 MPQDKPLYTLYKGL
+1 M
-15 RANNYDVPDN
+15 
-25 YASFERTLTE
+25 
-35 AGEGGAKSRHTLY
+35 
-48 RALKSQ
+48 
-54 NYDVPDTYER
+54 
-64 FYNTLFDVVNKT
+64 
-76 TSRAKPAPSSPS
+76 
-88 RPRPSAHAAP
+88 
-98 AGQRQRAIAGVKNT
+98 
-112 AGKILGITQQMAHQV
+112 
-127 ESARPVPRKPKTPAK
+127 
-142 PLTAAQKQ
+142 
-150 QMIAGAQAAVD
+150 
-161 NVAAGNSRVAN
+161 
-172 QIAFANA
+172 
-179 NLGLQANPARLGQN
+179 
-193 GRVAVR
+193 
-199 GADGKVRKPQPAP
+199 
-212 IGMDLA
+212 
-218 DTYVTESGNEYSDRS
+218 
-233 AADREQNALD
+233 
-243 AIRYNREHRRE
+243 
-254 YLEAQK
+254 
-260 RRIEQ
+260 
-265 EMNQRGKELDAEALD
+265 
-280 FSWRDMPRGSGG
+280 
-292 AVHTYNSS
+292 
-300 TANERF
+300 
-306 ADTRYMALSAQLSQ
+306 
-320 VNDALG
+320 
-326 VLDEAEHGKASDAW
+326 
-340 INNSSNWFERKG
+340 
-352 KQLLGFGA
+352 
-360 GAWRGLAHAV
+360 
-370 GRVNTWDLGMT
+370 
-381 DLTTNAAMYN
+381 
-391 AAINHDKGKATKE
+391 
-404 ERDLLDLAAYAKGV
+404 
-418 RAENEKYIGYGYEAG
+418 
-433 EVTGESLPFMI
+433 
-444 EMMMNPASGLGKTA
+444 
-458 ANQIMRVAVKKYG
+458 
-471 KEAVRRATKKY
+471 
-482 LAAKIGTRILGDV
+482 
-495 AGSAIMAGTSGQ
+495 
-507 GRVHADAL
+507 
-515 NRLTGDVK
+515 
-523 FKEDENG
+523 
-530 QIVYDGRKGAEDNV
+530 
-544 VDAYLKAFG
+544 
-553 AQTIENHSEMLG
+553 
-565 EYFAPLLG
+565 
-573 RAASVTRK
+573 
-581 GMERIGLGSVNRF
+581 
-594 IDDVGATNAARMLKD
+594 
-609 FEGRAKWNGII
+609 
-620 GEYAEE
+620 
-626 VLGNV
+626 
-631 ENALVVGDMTL
+631 
-642 DTNEQTGVFNKD
+642 
-654 QNIRTFLGVGLM
+654 
-666 GGFLSGVKTA
+666 
-676 SYRGPKRQALNDMAA
+676 
-691 AGKAVDEAA
+691 
-700 AGNDKMRE
+700 
-708 KWADWRIKLLVGSEE
+708 
-723 EKVST
+723 
-728 LREVMD
+728 
-734 DEQLPMGFR
+734 
-743 MGVLNF
+743 
-749 SKAAQKYEGL
+749 
-759 VRAQKSKKE
+759 
-768 EGAQDAVDESYDE
+768 
-781 SYDNGYDTTDPSAMH
+781 
-796 EAKVQLDAAREKLT
+796 
-810 KKLNG
+810 
-815 ASTPEEANKIIDD
+815 
-828 PLEYIHAQRAAG
+828 
-840 ASVEDLQEVVD
+840 
-851 YANAKSAFDGM
+851 
-862 LQRVRDDIDGRVD
+862 
-875 ESDSMVDSRVNKD
+875 
-888 TGMITRATMKV
+888 
-899 GDRQVYVVDG
+899 
-909 IVAMHEDGSMVDVNN
+909 
-924 SSESILVRDAQTG
+924 
-937 KLEWASPH
+937 
-945 DILSVDEGVKPE
+945 
-957 EEKAAAAEAI
+957 
-967 RQEVAGTAA
+967 
-976 AQIDGVADG
+976 
-985 ATAETQGPAAQS
+985 
-997 QPATEATAANEAP
+997 
-1010 VATAEAHESGPAYAL
+1010 
-1025 NDEITLYN
+1025 
-1033 EKGEP
+1033 
-1038 VHGVVNAEE
+1038 
-1047 NEDGLIEVYTD
+1047 
-1058 RPINGNRINLYSR
+1058 
-1071 EELDRMAG
+1071 
-1079 NSGIQSSETEAAE
+1079 
-1092 PTDAQ
+1092 
-1097 VGSSTEAG
+1097 
-1105 AVEPAV
+1105 
-1111 ASTENE
+1111 
-1117 QPMVEPQPAAEEQPQ
+1117 
-1132 VEAQPSEEVRP
+1132 
-1143 SALERVPKDEQGQ
+1143 
-1156 PVYEMAEPGTAWD
+1156 
-1169 AIVEQTGGDEQMAQT
+1169 
-1184 VAESMVAD
+1184 
-1192 KKAALKK
+1192 
-1199 AEKAKARQGG
+1199 
-1209 TIAEKIAAEQE
+1209 
-1220 RKAAIEQA
+1220 
-1228 KAELAHWQNIAMM
+1228 
-1241 QQQRRSEA
+1241 
-1249 ERAKEEAARKAAE
+1249 
-1262 EKAAEEARLKAEH
+1262 
-1275 EEAERK
+1275 
-1281 EREALDGVPDWTED
+1281 
-1295 TAQNARARGF
+1295 
-1305 RRSNGGKYDRQG
+1305 
-1317 PVAALQG
+1317 
-1324 KEVEVKF
+1324 
-1331 ADQVKQKARV
+1331 
-1341 AVMEAGALQP
+1341 
-1351 SHHNGQPNVLHFI
+1351 
-1364 PEAQPKKRTDEASVS
+1364 
-1379 SSENMARNINPE
+1379 
-1391 EITSS
+1391 
-1396 VTAYTGAPT
+1396 
-1405 VNSRGEVIQGNNRSA
+1405 
-1420 ALKTMWQSHAEQAE
+1420 
-1434 KYKQYLMEHA
+1434 
-1444 EEFGLNAED
+1444 
-1453 IARMENP
+1453 
-1460 VLVNMADV
+1460 
-1468 DDEKAIEL
+1468 
-1476 GQYDVKDT
+1476 
-1484 ESGGTE
+1484 
-1490 RIKPK
+1490 
-1495 NAVMKMGGDMKT
+1495 
-1507 FAARLL
+1507 
-1513 SSSDEEASF
+1513 
-1522 SQLVDANG
+1522 
-1530 VDVLKWMSQKGF
+1530 
-1542 ITPTQYKSA
+1542 
-1551 FDSKGN
+1551 
-1557 LTAEAANDL
+1557 
-1566 KGIMYQSIFQNGSE
+1566 
-1580 RLEEMFNTLPAK
+1580 
-1592 AQRALLATAYRDF
+1592 
-1605 DSPESERMVPEIQQ
+1605 
-1619 SIMAY
+1619 
-1624 HALMLDDAFANAKTM
+1624 
-1639 KEAQTAILMWQ
+1639 
-1650 RQYQFD
+1650 
-1656 DATGE
+1656 
-1661 SYLPT
+1661 
-1666 NKFSNFALQLAAMYK
+1666 
-1681 VQTQRLIQGTFN
+1681 
-1693 QMYDLIQGTQEADLF
+1693 
-1708 NQDTLDNTPRSLVEA
+1708 
-1723 IKEVLNIDYNGQ
+1723 
-1735 QGSNV
+1735 
-1740 LGGRDATG
+1740 
-1748 QPGRQG
+1748 
-1754 SSGAADADGRG
+1754 
-1765 EEGERPAEREGGA
+1765 
-1778 EATDDNSSKNES
+1778 
-1790 QAGQKSIGLGHDGR
+1790 
-1804 GRVEGVFGQRQG
+1804 
-1816 DLAETEKI
+1816 
-1824 KLSDEIDPNGR
+1824 
-1835 QFVLTSEGELA
+1835 
-1846 FGEIGEDTGLTTAP
+1846 
-1860 ILLSEGMITNPA
+1860 
-1872 TNDGYGLAHIEA
+1872 
-1884 RHGDQIRKA
+1884 
-1893 GYKSVVDF
+1893 
-1901 IETVAK
+1901 
-1907 NYDVIKEGNLRDGH
+1907 
-1921 QTYRLQLTDKHNNT
+1921 
-1935 LMIELSGDGTYWNI
+1935 
-1949 NTAGIFKT
+1949 
-1957 SYGKKNKEV
+1957 
-1966 YSRHTTAKQ
+1966 
-1975 PVEAAETSQDAE
+1975 
-1987 QRDTQAS
+1987 
-1994 SSMNVPTSSKGKVTY
+1994 
-2009 KESTSQENDDKS
+2009 
-2021 LGGEEK
+2021 
-2027 TPLSAKIDEAS
+2027 
-2038 AEVNTEPTEAQKEA
+2038 
-2052 GNYKK
+2052 
-2057 GHVQVGTFDITI
+2057 
-2069 EQPQGSVRKGTDA
+2069 
-2082 NGKQWESK
+2082 
-2090 MHNTYG
+2090 
-2096 YIRGTIGV
+2096 
-2104 DGDHIDVFL
+2104 
-2113 SNDIDGWNGRKVFV
+2113 
-2127 VDQYNPDGSFDE
+2127 
-2139 HKVMLGFNDADEA
+2139 
-2152 KSDYLANYE
+2152 
-2161 DGWEKG
+2161 
-2167 RRIDVTAVNLEDFEK
+2167 
-2182 WMESSKRKT
+2182 
-2191 KPFSEYK
+2191 
-2198 AVADA
+2198 
-2203 QPLSLKDM
+2203 
-2211 QEAAGDAILD
+2211 
-2221 EKTEAE
+2221 
-2227 KRAKAEKK
+2227 
-2235 VEPSKADDAP
+2235 
-2245 IHNDEVQSH
+2245 
-2254 DWSQYKEGDVFD
+2254 
-2266 IYGHKA
+2266 
-2272 IFKHI
+2272 
-2277 IRDENGKVT
+2277 
-2286 GVAVYQL
+2286 
-2293 DENGKPFGSEDVP
+2293 
-2306 PLMFLN
+2306 
-2312 EYKAE
+2312 
-2317 KPKAKKPLLIKG
+2317 
-2329 EKWEATGEPAKF
+2329 
-2341 KARTKK
+2341 
-2347 HADSHDVL
+2347 
-2355 WTIGKKRYGSTVAER
+2355 
-2370 DLIET
+2370 
-2375 AIKEYGGYVEAWNAY
+2375 
-2390 ERGEIILS
+2390 
-2398 ENEAAILKASIE
+2398 
-2410 EIEKRRGGGQS
+2410 
-2421 PAAGKVRLQKDEGYS
+2421 
-2436 EFAAKHGVSVDDVK
+2436 
-2450 RYAEGMAL
+2450 
-2458 GNLALANQALAS
+2458 
-2470 MRVAKRHEHRG
+2470 
-2481 PKLSEFAKIFS
+2481 
-2492 PIKKDLYERFGNMD
+2492 
-2506 ELHQEFVNRA
+2506 
-2516 EEERNM
+2516 
-2522 MKAARRK
+2522 
-2529 AEETERKRLARL
+2529 
-2541 EELSLLDDAA
+2541 
-2551 VDERYMEALEKGDEA
+2551 
-2566 AAMEMLDEAARR
+2566 
-2578 KGYGDT
+2578 
-2584 TSDYQ
+2584 
-2589 GVGAWAAPSDPGYES
+2589 
-2604 DAARRADMENNTVF
+2604 
-2618 NVEDMALGY
+2618 
-2627 SSQPSD
+2627 
-2633 YFEHPERY
+2633 
-2641 AQDTPYERESRA
+2641 
-2653 AIVSAMAAVKRGDK
+2653 
-2667 NVKIKVY
+2667 
-2674 RAVPTS
+2674 
-2680 VKEGKLRNGDW
+2680 
-2691 VTPSKK
+2691 
-2697 YAEIHG
+2697 
-2703 NNRLKGKYRIIEDE
+2703 
-2717 VPVSELWWDSNDV
+2717 
-2730 NEWGYDNGKEYKYKN
+2730 
-2745 VKNNRKSDALVTRD
+2745 
-2759 DKGNV
+2759 
-2764 IVPSKRFNQRKADE
+2764 
-2778 RYQRGVGDVKPSKA
+2778 
-2792 EVALRDAVIDR
+2792 
-2803 LRENGMEVIA
+2803 
-2813 DVAEGQKVLDEAN
+2813 
-2826 GRDKLQMGDTPET
+2826 
-2839 FAERQKQAVENR
+2839 
-2851 GVVMP
+2851 
-2856 GLNETYVEVVKDIP
+2856 
-2870 RHGYTGSIAE
+2870 
-2880 ATKQAIQKAKEK
+2880 
-2892 YAPAGKAKVLHYD
+2892 
-2905 NNGAEFDYV
+2905 
-2914 ISGNAIE
+2914 
-2921 ICLSPKHQ
+2921 
-2929 AKSGNKGVHLALA
+2929 
-2942 EHLDEV
+2942 
-2948 IDKSVEVEE
+2948 
-2957 HPDYIKGKDGK
+2957 
-2968 RGEDINP
+2968 
-2975 NAIMHRF
+2975 
-2982 YGIAIIDGVPC
+2982 
-2993 RVMTLMREDVRRE
+2993 
-3006 ESKGIHSYEVQ
+3006 
-3017 KIEVLDNDLPST
+3017 
-3029 SNGVGTP
+3029 
-3036 INEISAY
+3036 
-3043 PLAKLLKGVEKS
+3043 
-3055 YDKGKKLLEESE
+3055 
-3067 KSSTDLREQ
+3067 
-3076 RVYHGS
+3076 
-3082 GADFEAFDHGHM
+3082 
-3094 GEGQGSQVFG
+3094 
-3104 WGTYVTS
+3104 
-3111 SKAIGE
+3111 
-3117 SYAQDS
+3117 
-3123 AMGDSPR
+3123 
-3130 MEMEYTGD
+3130 
-3138 ALTANEVDSVKYAF
+3138 
-3152 NGGMRSYHEVEK
+3152 
-3164 FLEKIANS
+3164 
-3172 DKPGAKHSANVL
+3172 
-3184 SLLRK
+3184 
-3189 TKPDDWTHPLIGK
+3189 
-3202 RQLYT
+3202 
-3207 VEIPEDNGS
+3207 
-3216 NYLDWENPLNDA
+3216 
-3228 QKEILKEGL
+3228 
-3237 MAAGVSV
+3237 
-3244 EDFKGLGFTLDSSFK
+3244 
-3259 YVYSAS
+3259 
-3265 LPMMLRGVHVGE
+3265 
-3277 ADNVKEKA
+3277 
-3285 SRFLSGL
+3285 
-3292 GFTGIKYP
+3292 
-3300 AGTIHGGAEKGDM
+3300 
-3313 NYVIFNEKDA
+3313 
-3323 KITDHVRFFRTANG
+3323 
-3337 EAYGFTVG
+3337 
-3345 GKIYVDP
+3345 
-3352 RIATSET
+3352 
-3359 PVHEYAH
+3359 
-3366 LWTEAL
+3366 
-3372 RNGNPKEWQNVV
+3372 
-3384 ELMKGSKVWDEV
+3384 
-3396 KKRYPELKTD
+3396 
-3406 DEIADEVIAT
+3406 
-3416 YSGRRGA
+3416 
-3423 ERLREE
+3423 
-3429 QRKIADGNG
+3429 
-3438 GAFEKAE
+3438 
-3445 AISALERVKDAL
+3445 
-3457 KKFWKGVADFL
+3457 
-3468 HIHYKNA
+3468 
-3475 EEVADRVMKDL
+3475 
-3486 LEGVDPR
+3486 
-3493 KMGETKDGGV
+3493 
-3503 RFSAKQKRALETA
+3503 
-3516 SLVNA
+3516 
-3521 TRSLTVVSSAT
+3521 
-3532 GAKILNSIDKLVES
+3532 ES